1 MQLGVGTRAS
11 VTLEPVR
18 YEFAT
23 PAGDEWDDN
32 WLVISGD
39 VSAPDAAWQFAV
51 PCLTTFEAKRIS
63 AWLRSVA
70 NGDIAVSVIGNAGV
84 VPSLEFTEPNLAF
97 SVGSYQGVSISVRVH
112 FALECMPVGQSSDE
126 LDQFWVGIAVTAAD
140 LDSSAD
146 EWDEALSAFPDR

>member
-23 PAGDEWDDN
+23 TAGDEWDDN

-39 VSAPDAAWQFAV
+39 VSAPDAAWQFAA
-51 PCLTTFEAKRIS
+51 PCLTMFEAKRIS

-70 NGDIAVSVIGNAGV
+70 NGDIAVSAIGDAGV

-97 SVGSYQGVSISVRVH
+97 SVGGYQGVSMSVRVH
-112 FALECMPVGQSSDE
+112 FALESMPVGQSGDDR
-126 LDQFWVGIAVTAAD
+126 DQFWVEISVTAAD
-140 LDSSAD
+140 LDSSAG
-146 EWDEALSAFPDR
+146 EWDKALPVFPDR

>member
-1 MQLGVGTRAS
+1 MQLSGYESS

-23 PAGDEWDDN
+23 TAGDEWDDN

-39 VSAPDAAWQFAV
+39 VSAPDAEWQFAV

-70 NGDIAVSVIGNAGV
+70 NGDIAVSVIGDAGV

-97 SVGSYQGVSISVRVH
+97 SVGSYQGGLMSVRVH
-112 FALECMPVGQSSDE
+112 FALESVPVGQSSDE
-126 LDQFWVGIAVTAAD
+126 RDQFWVEIAVTAGD
-140 LDSSAD
+140 LDSSANQ
-146 EWDEALSAFPDR
+146 WDKALLAFPDR

>member
-1 MQLGVGTRAS
+1 MQLGVGTRAF

-18 YEFAT
+18 YEFAN

-39 VSAPDAAWQFAV
+39 VSAPDAAWRFTV
-51 PCLTTFEAKRIS
+51 PCLTTFEAKQIS

-70 NGDIAVSVIGNAGV
+70 SGDIPVSIIGDAGV

-97 SVGSYQGVSISVRVH
+97 SVDRYQDASTLVRVH
-112 FALECMPVGQSSDE
+112 FALESKPVGQRSD
-126 LDQFWVGIAVTAAD
+126 DQDEFWVEVAVTAAD
-140 LDSSAD
+140 LDSAAD
-146 EWDEALSAFPDR
+146 EWDEALSVLPDR

>member
-1 MQLGVGTRAS
+1 MQLGGYESS

-18 YEFAT
+18 YEFAN

-39 VSAPDAAWQFAV
+39 VSAPDAEWQFAV

-63 AWLRSVA
+63 AWLRGVA
-70 NGDIAVSVIGNAGV
+70 NGDVPVSVSGDAGV

-97 SVGSYQGVSISVRVH
+97 SVGSSRDGSISVRVH
-112 FALECMPVGQSSDE
+112 FAFESKPVGQSSD
-126 LDQFWVGIAVTAAD
+126 DRKQFWVEIAATDAD
-140 LDSSAD
+140 LDAAAD
-146 EWDEALSAFPDR
+146 VWDEALSAFPDR

>member
-1 MQLGVGTRAS
+1 MRLKGYESS

-18 YEFAT
+18 YELAN

-32 WLVISGD
+32 WLVIKGD
-39 VSAPDAAWQFAV
+39 VSAPDAEWQFAV

-70 NGDIAVSVIGNAGV
+70 NGDVPVSAIGDAGV

-97 SVGSYQGVSISVRVH
+97 SVGSYQGGLMSVRVH
-112 FALECMPVGQSSDE
+112 FALESMPVGQSSDE
-126 LDQFWVGIAVTAAD
+126 RDQFWVGIAVTAAD
-140 LDSSAD
+140 LDSSANQ
-146 EWDEALSAFPDR
+146 WDKALSVFPAR

>member
-1 MQLGVGTRAS
+1 MRLKGYESS

-18 YEFAT
+18 YELAN

-32 WLVISGD
+32 WLVIKGD
-39 VSAPDAAWQFAV
+39 VSSPDAEWQFAV

-70 NGDIAVSVIGNAGV
+70 NGDVPVSAIGDAGV

-97 SVGSYQGVSISVRVH
+97 SVGSYQGGLMSVRVH
-112 FALECMPVGQSSDE
+112 FALESMPVGQSSDE
-126 LDQFWVGIAVTAAD
+126 RDQFWVGIAVTAAD
-140 LDSSAD
+140 LDSSANQ
-146 EWDEALSAFPDR
+146 WDKALSVFPAR